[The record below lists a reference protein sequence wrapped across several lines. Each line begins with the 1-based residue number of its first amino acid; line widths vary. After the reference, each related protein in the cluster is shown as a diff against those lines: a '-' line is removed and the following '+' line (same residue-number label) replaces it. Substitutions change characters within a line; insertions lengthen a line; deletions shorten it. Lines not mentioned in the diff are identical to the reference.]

1 MKKNL
6 RRLIATNNHWLLLE
20 AWADGY
26 VSRMTSEGMAPL
38 REMTGRG
45 LLLEATP
52 FCWVLTGSGVH
63 LVWSLIRYFQSS
75 GVLRSKHPAL
85 VRKFEFLAAVPDARK
100 ENMGA

>member
-26 VSRMTSEGMAPL
+26 VSRMTSLGVAPL
-38 REMTGRG
+38 REFEQAK
-45 LLLEATP
+45 LLIETAPL
-52 FCWVLTGSGVH
+52 CWKLTGSGVH
-63 LVWSLIRYFQSS
+63 LVWSLIRYFHDS

-85 VRKFEFLAAVPDARK
+85 LNKFTFLQAVPDVRK
-100 ENMGA
+100 